1 MAAIFIAGW
10 LEVGFGQNL
19 GDGLVAYYPFNGN
32 AKDESG
38 NGNDLETISGDLGF
52 DNDRFGQSNSTAS
65 INKTKLSP
73 INLNGFPKG
82 KDNFTFSTWVN
93 IDDRNPKVSAVIF
106 ANSKING
113 FQLGFNASEYTEAP
127 NSIGANAENPT
138 PEFYL
143 GESAVYG
150 VPTNQKRTS
159 LPFNNWHH
167 LLINRN
173 GEDVSFYLN
182 KKRIAEG
189 KTDKPIIGDGFI
201 LGGRSD
207 QEHLWGG
214 KIDDVRIYNRALS
227 EAEVS
232 ELYELEKPVSPLEQ
246 GLVAYYPFNGNA
258 NDESGN
264 QRHGTAAGSVL
275 TEDRFG
281 SSNKAYYF
289 DGNSWIETNE
299 YRMLDGATSYTFSA
313 WFAFDKN
320 SVGGQ
325 ILSAGDFRT
334 GKDPLQHHLRMEE
347 GKNLIFWFNSWDKQ
361 SDSSLGAIYDS
372 NYGPIKIDEEWHH
385 VIYIV
390 DSAKELNKYTAYID
404 GNLVVSGSETLPPRE
419 WESISYDKDM
429 RMLIGAID
437 NRPRTSKPVQNW
449 KGKLD
454 DIRLYNRA
462 LSEAEISEL
471 YELEKPKPINII
483 TSQPESGLFV
493 EGSNVK
499 LKIGMGDSYDSVFIQ
514 WFKDGK
520 PLIGENAAELALTN
534 VDDTNTGD
542 YYALIS
548 AGGKAELSNTAKI
561 IIQALPRIT
570 AISENTVADEGES
583 IVLTVIADGTPP
595 LRYQWKK
602 VGSNSILSSS
612 IYLVLKKVDEDDAG
626 SYVVVIRSDIG
637 EITSPEVIIG
647 IRPDTDNDGLL
658 DYIELELGSDINK
671 KDTDDDGIS
680 DFDEVEIFST
690 SPILADTDGDGL
702 DDGSEIRGGFDP
714 RKPTESANGNI
725 SIKVA
730 VELEFFTLTWYN
742 YQLQRSKDLNKW
754 QDVDAPFKGVG
765 GYSSILQPA
774 RKDNIYW
781 RLIIVD

>member
-10 LEVGFGQNL
+10 LQVGFGQNL
-19 GDGLVAYYPFNGN
+19 GDSLVAYYPFNGN
-32 AKDESG
+32 ANDESG
-38 NGNDLETISGDLGF
+38 NGNHLESISGELGY

-73 INLNGFPKG
+73 INFNGFPKG
-82 KDNFTFSTWVN
+82 KDNFTVSTWVN

-113 FQLGFNASEYTEAP
+113 FQLGFNSSEYKEAP

-143 GESAVYG
+143 GESAVFG
-150 VPTNQKRTS
+150 IPTNQKRTS
-159 LPFNNWHH
+159 LPFNQWHH
-167 LLINRN
+167 LLINRKGN
-173 GEDVSFYLN
+173 NVSFYLN
-182 KKRIAEG
+182 SKKIAEG
-189 KTDKPIIGDGFI
+189 KTDKRIIGEGFI

-207 QEHLWGG
+207 QELLWGG
-214 KIDDVRIYNRALS
+214 KIDDLRIYKRSLS
-227 EAEVS
+227 DAEIA
-232 ELYELEKPVSPLEQ
+232 ELYELEKPAPPLEQ

-264 QRHGTAAGSVL
+264 GNDGEVMGATLSV
-275 TEDRFG
+275 DRFG
-281 SSNKAYYF
+281 AANSAYNFDGDKDVISSNLNQELEEK
-289 DGNSWIETNE
+289 
-299 YRMLDGATSYTFSA
+299 TFSA
-313 WFAFDKN
+313 WVKLSDLDREGGGVVGVQSNSSFDSLVYNEKADGWRLGSESIERSWNANQAENSSDWIFVCATYKN
-320 SVGGQ
+320 HSYIFYRNGKQLFTNQSSKLFKFIKPKLMIGQKQGIPARNYTAEHNIYFKGQ
-325 ILSAGDFRT
+325 I
-334 GKDPLQHHLRMEE
+334 
-347 GKNLIFWFNSWDKQ
+347 
-361 SDSSLGAIYDS
+361 
-372 NYGPIKIDEEWHH
+372 
-385 VIYIV
+385 
-390 DSAKELNKYTAYID
+390 
-404 GNLVVSGSETLPPRE
+404 
-419 WESISYDKDM
+419 
-429 RMLIGAID
+429 
-437 NRPRTSKPVQNW
+437 
-449 KGKLD
+449 D
-454 DIRLYNRA
+454 DVRIYNRA
-462 LSEAEISEL
+462 LNNSEVIEL
-471 YELEKPKPINII
+471 YELEKQKPIYIFS
-483 TSQPESGLFV
+483 SQPESGEFADWVLESGKFV

-499 LKIGMGDSYDSVFIQ
+499 LKIGMGDSYNSVFIQ
-514 WFKDGK
+514 WFKDDQ
-520 PLIGENAAELALTN
+520 PLVGENAAELALTN
-534 VDDTNTGD
+534 VDDTNAGD
-542 YYALIS
+542 YFALIS

-561 IIQALPRIT
+561 IIRALPTIT

-626 SYVVVIRSDIG
+626 SYVVVISSDIG

-671 KDTDDDGIS
+671 RDTDNDGLS

-702 DDGSEIRGGFDP
+702 DDEAEIRGNFDP

-730 VELEFFTLTWYN
+730 VELEFFTLTWHN

-754 QDVDAPFKGVG
+754 QDVDGPFKGVG

-774 RKDNIYW
+774 RKDKIYW